1 MEAHEPR
8 SHGFDQDQRVMRENE
23 NINIYNQSISCPVA
37 SSQVHQESPSNSVSR
52 DDESQSQQQS
62 IYCPSSAMPA
72 ESSDQIMEKHP
83 TRDMS
88 RQETTDVQRQ
98 NINVRAELGDDVE
111 NYLRIREQE
120 FDTRDCLQR
129 HEVTAPVRA
138 RMIDWVIEVLT
149 NFYCDDQTFFIAIS
163 LMDRYLKHCPHPQK
177 ISSLHILG
185 VTSMFIASKFEDINP
200 LRMKTVDEK
209 ISQKKIPIDQIK
221 QKELDILRVV
231 KYQIHAPT
239 ILDFLKYFLAEVL
252 GIHVQN
258 RAETRRKQEFALK
271 HNQAKKEKAAGAE
284 STRSRQHVRSNRFDH
299 VELNEDKLDDDAKVE
314 NYLIEKMAIYLAKMC
329 MHDIELSARRPSL
342 LAVGSIYVAL
352 KISEQLKK
360 KDLIN
365 SAVVC
370 RLLKKSKM
378 KEDDILDVS
387 QKVLYLAQ
395 NFDKELPGLDN
406 LKNTHFKLITQLL

>member
-1 MEAHEPR
+1 
-8 SHGFDQDQRVMRENE
+8 
-23 NINIYNQSISCPVA
+23 
-37 SSQVHQESPSNSVSR
+37 
-52 DDESQSQQQS
+52 
-62 IYCPSSAMPA
+62 MPA

-163 LMDRYLKHCPHPQK
+163 LMDRYLKHCQHPQK

-209 ISQKKIPIDQIK
+209 ISQKKIPID
-221 QKELDILRVV
+221 
-231 KYQIHAPT
+231 
-239 ILDFLKYFLAEVL
+239 
-252 GIHVQN
+252 
-258 RAETRRKQEFALK
+258 
-271 HNQAKKEKAAGAE
+271 
-284 STRSRQHVRSNRFDH
+284 
-299 VELNEDKLDDDAKVE
+299 
-314 NYLIEKMAIYLAKMC
+314 
-329 MHDIELSARRPSL
+329 
-342 LAVGSIYVAL
+342 
-352 KISEQLKK
+352 
-360 KDLIN
+360 
-365 SAVVC
+365 
-370 RLLKKSKM
+370 
-378 KEDDILDVS
+378 
-387 QKVLYLAQ
+387 
-395 NFDKELPGLDN
+395 
-406 LKNTHFKLITQLL
+406 